1 MAFTEDSLREIV
13 TLTARSLTALSPLME
28 PDDLIEPTAKYFP
41 DAFKLDA
48 DHIEKLVHRIRAY
61 TPLSEDLP
69 LALGFSEPDTE
80 AKAGG
85 CGTGACAPGEGGEEE
100 IARGGFVE
108 TADGYGLIVDVRDVN
123 EPTLLTTQIVR
134 ALFGIVLT
142 EAEVDVPRAFQRAGL
157 GYAAEIAAAAMGLG
171 LITALGSSIY
181 KKGCG
186 GMRVHRG
193 TVASVADSCGALALF
208 CRTRDISPGRVRSH
222 LPITQKEAFD
232 EALRLV
238 DGNAH
243 LTDALR
249 EHPETLE
256 DGVFKIHGPAGL
268 LGRLFGRKK
277 ADDVTDPASL
287 QSGPSSRKPRPRE
300 EEERLAEAK
309 RLVREALDAE

>member
-1 MAFTEDSLREIV
+1 MAFTEDNLREIV
-13 TLTARSLTALSPLME
+13 TLTAQTLSALGSVME
-28 PDDLIEPTAKYFP
+28 PDDLVEPTGKYFP

-48 DHIEKLVHRIRAY
+48 DHIEKLVHRMRAY

-69 LALGFSEPDTE
+69 LALGFAEPDAET
-80 AKAGG
+80 KAGG
-85 CGTGACAPGEGGEEE
+85 CGTGGCAPGKQGGEEDV
-100 IARGGFVE
+100 ARGGFVE
-108 TADGYGLIVDVRDVN
+108 TADGYGLVIDVRDVS
-123 EPTLLTTQIVR
+123 EPTLLTTQIAR

-142 EAEVDVPRAFQRAGL
+142 EAEVAVPRDAL
-157 GYAAEIAAAAMGLG
+157 GYVSEIAASAMGLG

-193 TVASVADSCGALALF
+193 TVATVEETCGALALF

-222 LPITQKEAFD
+222 LPVTQKEAFD

-238 DGNAH
+238 DGNTH

-249 EHPETLE
+249 EHPETLA
-256 DGVFKIHGPAGL
+256 DGVFKVRGPAGL

-277 ADDVTDPASL
+277 TEEDAAPTSPAST
-287 QSGPSSRKPRPRE
+287 RKPRTRE